1 MSRAY
6 SGIPVEGRKSWVV
19 PRIVK
24 ECFVAFALVSIAVV
38 AVGKFVQHSGGKLS
52 RAAGALEADELP
64 PAAAPSFRLPLHD
77 GKMLDLSRY
86 KGKIVL
92 LNFWATWCPPCRE
105 EEPSLRKLASTV
117 DRSKFEI
124 VAVSVDE
131 GGWPVI
137 DKFFADAAP
146 PYTVVLDRGAEVSQL
161 YGTTKYPESYLIDET
176 GKLRLKFVGP
186 RNWTDRNVFLLLS
199 ALGVDFRKS

>member
-6 SGIPVEGRKSWVV
+6 SGIPVEGRKSWMV

-24 ECFVAFALVSIAVV
+24 ESFVAFAVVAIAVV
-38 AVGKFVQHSGGKLS
+38 GVSKFAQHSGGKLA

-64 PAAAPSFRLPLHD
+64 PAEAPTFKLPLHD
-77 GKMLDLSRY
+77 GKTLDLSRY
-86 KGKIVL
+86 KGKVVL
-92 LNFWATWCPPCRE
+92 LNFWATWCPPCRD

-117 DRSKFEI
+117 DRSKFEL

-131 GGWPVI
+131 GGWPAI
-137 DKFFADAAP
+137 DKYFAGSTP
-146 PYTVVLDRGAEVSQL
+146 PYTVVLDRGAEVSQQ

-186 RNWTDRNVFLLLS
+186 RNWTDSNVYLLLS
-199 ALGVDFRKS
+199 ALGVESKKT